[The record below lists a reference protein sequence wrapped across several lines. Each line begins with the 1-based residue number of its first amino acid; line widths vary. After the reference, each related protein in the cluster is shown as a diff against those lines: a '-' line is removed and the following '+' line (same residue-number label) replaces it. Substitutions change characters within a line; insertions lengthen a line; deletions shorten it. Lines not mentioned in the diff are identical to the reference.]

1 MVGQFSADNC
11 SMLAP
16 GGCFGTE
23 RAPRADG
30 LQDERADL
38 SLGNLTRLPLMGEEV
53 GPGNAVPFQS

>member
-1 MVGQFSADNC
+1 
-11 SMLAP
+11 MLAP